1 LKTFAMVSLS
11 FGKRQEK
18 GTKGKD
24 EIWEMIGFFHI
35 NGDELSGWESFA
47 ILINSAVAVREMRT
61 QP

>member
-1 LKTFAMVSLS
+1 MVSLS

-18 GTKGKD
+18 GTEGND

-35 NGDELSGWESFA
+35 NGNELSGWESFA
-47 ILINSAVAVREMRT
+47 ILINSAVSVREMRT